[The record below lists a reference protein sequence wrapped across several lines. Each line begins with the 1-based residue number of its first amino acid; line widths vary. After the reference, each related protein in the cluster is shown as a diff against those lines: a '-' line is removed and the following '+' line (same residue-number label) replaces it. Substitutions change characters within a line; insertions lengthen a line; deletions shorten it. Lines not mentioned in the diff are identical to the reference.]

1 MSDYTCRD
9 LPGIT
14 ESGEK
19 YKPFPQ
25 KISIEVTT
33 QLMQK
38 YIKDEAIQD
47 FLDYIALENPYV
59 LSTYLYHQQEDFT
72 DWLINGGGAQ

>member
-1 MSDYTCRD
+1 MSDYTFRD
-9 LPGIT
+9 LPDIT
-14 ESGEK
+14 ESGER
-19 YKPFPQ
+19 YHPFPQ
-25 KISIEVTT
+25 RIDIEVSV

>member
-1 MSDYTCRD
+1 MNDYTCRD
-9 LPGIT
+9 MPDIT
-14 ESGEK
+14 EHQEK
-19 YKPFPQ
+19 YQPFPQ
-25 KISIEVTT
+25 KINVEITA
-33 QLMQK
+33 QLFQK
-38 YIKDEAIQD
+38 YIKDEALQD

>member
-9 LPGIT
+9 LPDIT

-33 QLMQK
+33 QMMQK
-38 YIKDEAIQD
+38 YIEDEAIQD

-72 DWLINGGGAQ
+72 DWLLTGGGAQ

>member
-9 LPGIT
+9 LPDIT
-14 ESGEK
+14 ESGGK